1 MRSMSLA
8 SSSTSRTSGPQMP
21 PESLYIF
28 WGRPVVKTM
37 KFHALAA
44 GTVICGLISFFL
56 DVLTYTYFEQPN
68 IGTFWYS
75 IPCILCMS
83 VAFWSSSNLHV
94 QIATGIGLVGVGMAL
109 YASIVD
115 ISSSE
120 IIFNILIC
128 RNFKGEIFG
137 ELSNSDAIT
146 ANMQSCDDKLATG
159 EHDLYCTTKAA
170 DYCYVFDGTDDGSV
184 VLDDFGPLLEVAIA
198 FKALVLFG
206 VCVYTFIALFAIIDL
221 HYFSMNKVYIEDE
234 GAEMQWVSREEKMD
248 NSSVNSKRNK
258 SSSKPVSNAELLGY

>member
-1 MRSMSLA
+1 MWLAPLDSSLSHHAFYSSICYDFLKLLCTNYKPYTHLA
-8 SSSTSRTSGPQMP
+8 S
-21 PESLYIF
+21 
-28 WGRPVVKTM
+28 K
-37 KFHALAA
+37 
-44 GTVICGLISFFL
+44 
-56 DVLTYTYFEQPN
+56 
-68 IGTFWYS
+68 
-75 IPCILCMS
+75 IP
-83 VAFWSSSNLHV
+83 
-94 QIATGIGLVGVGMAL
+94 G
-109 YASIVD
+109 SIVD

-206 VCVYTFIALFAIIDL
+206 VCVYTFSALFAIIDL
-221 HYFSMNKVYIEDE
+221 HYFSTNKVYIEDE

-258 SSSKPVSNAELLGY
+258 SPSKPVSNAELLGY